1 MFQKFKLFNAEKKS
15 FETAKHSLSDKCT
28 FSISETINN
37 KCESIPVFI
46 RKIYC

>member
-1 MFQKFKLFNAEKKS
+1 MFQKFKIFNAENN
-15 FETAKHSLSDKCT
+15 FETAKHSLSDKCI